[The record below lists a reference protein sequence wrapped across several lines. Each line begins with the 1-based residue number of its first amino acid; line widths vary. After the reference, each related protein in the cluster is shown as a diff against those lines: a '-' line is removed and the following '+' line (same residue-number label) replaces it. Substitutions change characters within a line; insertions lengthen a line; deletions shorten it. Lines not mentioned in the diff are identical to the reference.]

1 MKRRL
6 LGSLETSAIGLGCMS
21 MTPIYG
27 APDPDEAVATIHR
40 AIDLGVDLVDTA
52 DAYNNG
58 KNESLVGKAIS
69 DRRDKVILATKF
81 GNIRFPDGRRDVNGD
96 PAYVREACEA
106 SLRRLQVDVIDL
118 FYVHRIDP
126 KVPIE
131 DTVGAMADLKK
142 EGKIRHLGLSE
153 ASPATLRR
161 AHATHPI
168 TALQTEYSLWSREP
182 EDELLGLC
190 RELGVGYVAYSPM
203 GRGFLTAT
211 IGSVDDLAED
221 DRRRDHPRFHP
232 DNIASNTGL
241 VEVLRER
248 AVAEGCT
255 AAQLAIA
262 WVLSR
267 GEHIVPIPGT
277 RRRKWLEEN
286 VKAVELVPS
295 ATTLAALESAF
306 APGVAA
312 GTRYPAGQMKR
323 VHV

>member
-21 MTPIYG
+21 MTPIDG